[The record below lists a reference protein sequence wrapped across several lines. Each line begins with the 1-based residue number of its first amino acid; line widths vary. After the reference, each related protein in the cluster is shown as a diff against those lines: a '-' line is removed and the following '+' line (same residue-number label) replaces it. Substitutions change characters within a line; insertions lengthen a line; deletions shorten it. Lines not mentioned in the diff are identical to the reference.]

1 MHSSENECLTF
12 SWVIDVM
19 TVSSRLAT
27 FGSGANE
34 RTNNKWTKEQT
45 NEPKTK
51 QNKNERKKKK
61 KKENQDG
68 GDNNNRSR
76 PKVWGNKR

>member
-34 RTNNKWTKEQT
+34 LTNNKWTKEQT

-51 QNKNERKKKK
+51 QNRKKKK